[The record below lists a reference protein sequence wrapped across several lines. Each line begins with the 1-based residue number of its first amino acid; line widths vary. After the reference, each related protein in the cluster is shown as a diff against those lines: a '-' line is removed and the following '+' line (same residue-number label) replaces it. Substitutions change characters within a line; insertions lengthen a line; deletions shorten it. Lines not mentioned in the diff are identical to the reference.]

1 MRGGKKTK
9 GSFPILTDSLCGW
22 HSHLGLAE
30 EEEEEEDK
38 GLLGRSLPGS
48 ICTEQE
54 MGITPSAVFMLEKWQ
69 RGCSGFP
76 LLQTRA
82 ASTQMIR
89 AGVKEKPEDTK

>member
-1 MRGGKKTK
+1 M
-9 GSFPILTDSLCGW
+9 CGW
-22 HSHLGLAE
+22 HNHLGLAE
-30 EEEEEEDK
+30 QEEEEDV

-54 MGITPSAVFMLEKWQ
+54 MGIIPSAIFVLEKWQ
-69 RGCSGFP
+69 RGCSRFP

-89 AGVKEKPEDTK
+89 DGAKEKPEDTK